1 MLHPKCWQHTRKQ
14 LMSDFYTSVC
24 LLGDDILIR
33 GYEHGDPVQY
43 REKSRPTLFLVPNA
57 QQKTSKYRTL
67 DGRYAFP
74 KQFDGAR
81 EAREFIKQYEGASG
95 LEVHGYERYV
105 YQHIAQKWQGEIDYD
120 MSKMKIWTIDIE
132 VACENGFPDV
142 QASAEEMLCITMKNF
157 NTKETITWGTREF
170 VPPDG
175 IEYRVFWTEQEMLQ
189 DFHAWWNQNTP
200 DIITGWN
207 NNLYDIPY
215 ICRRIERVL
224 GEKWKKSL
232 SPWNRVIDR
241 EIKMMGRTNIAY
253 EITGVAILDYLDLY
267 KKFTYT
273 NQESYRLDHIAMV
286 ELGDKKLDHSEFEN
300 FKDFYTSD
308 WQRFVEYNIHD
319 VNLVDMLEDKMKLI
333 ELAVTMAY
341 DAKVNLEDVYSQVR
355 MWDTLIYND
364 LKGRNIVVP
373 PRLTTKKDD
382 KYAGAYVKEPIPGSY
397 DWVVSFDLNSLYP
410 HLIMQYN
417 ISPETLLD
425 ERHPTVTVD
434 KILNQ
439 EIVFEGDGC
448 VCANGAQYRK
458 DILGFL
464 PEMMQRIYDERTIYK
479 KRMLAAKQNLEDATT
494 PAETLALQKDVSK
507 FNNIQM
513 ARKIQLNSAYGAIGN
528 QYFRYYS
535 LANAEAITLS
545 GQVSIRWIQNRMNTY
560 LNKILRTTDVDYVI
574 AADTDSI
581 YLNLGPF
588 VHEVFKGREASDE
601 SIVGFLDKVCKV
613 EFEKYIGDSYE
624 ALATYVNAYDQK
636 MIMKRENIANRGIWT
651 AKKRYILNVFDSEG
665 VRYKTPKLKIN
676 GIEAVK
682 SSTPAPCRT
691 AIKDALKVIMNGT
704 EDQLQDFISD
714 FRKRFEAMPVE
725 EIAFPRGCNNVAK
738 NSSPATIYG
747 KGCPMHVRG
756 ALLYNFYIKKR
767 KLAHK
772 YPIIQEGE
780 KIKYVMLRTPNKIN
794 ENVISFFQTLPTEF
808 GLDKSIDYDLQFKKS
823 FLDPLTVIL
832 DTIGWKPEK
841 VNTLEALWS

>member
-1 MLHPKCWQHTRKQ
+1 
-14 LMSDFYTSVC
+14 MSDFYTSVC

-33 GYEHGDPVQY
+33 GYEHGSPVQY
-43 REKSRPTLFLVPNA
+43 REKSRPTLFLVPQA
-57 QQKTSKYRTL
+57 QQKKSKYQTL

-95 LEVHGYERYV
+95 LEVHGYERFV
-105 YQHIAQKWQGEIDYD
+105 YQHIAQKWKGEIDYD
-120 MSKMKIWTIDIE
+120 MSQMKIWTIDIE

-170 VPPDG
+170 VPPKD

-189 DFHAWWNQNTP
+189 DFHTWWNQNTP

-241 EIKMMGRTNIAY
+241 EIRIQGRTNIAY

-319 VNLVDMLEDKMKLI
+319 VNLVDSLEDKMKLI

-373 PRLTTKKDD
+373 PRITTKKDD

-417 ISPETLLD
+417 ISPETLKD
-425 ERHPTVTVD
+425 DRHPTVTVEG
-434 KILNQ
+434 ILN
-439 EIVFEGDGC
+439 EEVTFDGDGC

-458 DILGFL
+458 DIHGFL

-479 KRMLAAKQNLEDATT
+479 KRMLAAKQSLENTT
-494 PAETLALQKDVSK
+494 SPAESKALQKDVSK

-528 QYFRYYS
+528 QYFRYYN

-545 GQVSIRWIQNRMNTY
+545 GQVSIRWIENKMNAY
-560 LNKILRTTDVDYVI
+560 LNKVLQTKDDDYVI
-574 AADTDSI
+574 ASDTDSI

-588 VHEVFKGREASDE
+588 VHKVFKGREASDDR
-601 SIVGFLDKVCKV
+601 IVGFLDKVCQV

-624 ALATYVNAYDQK
+624 ALASYVNAYEQK
-636 MIMKRENIANRGIWT
+636 MFMKRENIANRGIWT

-665 VRYKTPKLKIN
+665 VRYKTPKLKVN

-704 EDQLQDFISD
+704 EDQLQKFIAN
-714 FRKRFEAMPVE
+714 FRDQFESMPVE
-725 EIAFPRGCNNVAK
+725 DIAFPRGCNNVAK

-767 KLAHK
+767 KLTHK

-841 VNTLEALWS
+841 QNTLEALWS